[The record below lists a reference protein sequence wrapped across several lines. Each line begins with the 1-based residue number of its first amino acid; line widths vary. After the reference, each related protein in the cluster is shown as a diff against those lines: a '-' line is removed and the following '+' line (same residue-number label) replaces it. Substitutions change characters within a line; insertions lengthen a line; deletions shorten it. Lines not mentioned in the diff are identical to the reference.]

1 MNWGWNFAFQPYG
14 DSWRDHRRLFTREF
28 NLDASKRFY
37 PLQIKAVNIFLK
49 NLLKSPK
56 SWDRHLRHELAS
68 VVMDIAY
75 GIEVLEEGDPYVE
88 VAGIAVAQLAEAVV
102 PGKYLVDSLPIC
114 ESIIVQFEVV
124 F

>member
-1 MNWGWNFAFQPYG
+1 MNWGWNFGFQPYG
-14 DSWRDHRRLFTREF
+14 DTWRDHRRLLTREF
-28 NLDASKRFY
+28 NADVSKRFY
-37 PLQIKAVNIFLK
+37 PLQVNAANVFLK

-56 SWDRHLRHELAS
+56 DWDKHLRHELAS
-68 VVMDIAY
+68 VVMDIVY
-75 GIEVLEEGDPYVE
+75 GIEVLEEGDPYV
-88 VAGIAVAQLAEAVV
+88 AVARVAIAELAEAVV